1 LKLKIDFDIPKNEL
15 AAKWPTFFTIGS
27 CFADNQSTRMKSLG
41 LNVRSNPFGI
51 LYNPVSIEKIF
62 ERSLNSKMY
71 TAEEFEQQ
79 NTHFSWE
86 HHGDFKYPTTAE
98 AVLKSN
104 SILQDTR
111 DKLANAEVIVITYG
125 TSLVFT
131 RDCTVVANCHKVP
144 NKEFKQKQLSFNEVK
159 TSIQHTLDYIWC
171 INPDAKI
178 IFTVSPIRHLRSG
191 VMESSRSK
199 ATLLS
204 ALHEVISEEKR
215 ASYFPSYEIFMD
227 ELRDYRF
234 AKTDM
239 THPTEQSEDYIWDK
253 FCTTYFSENT
263 VQILKEVKKYTQFA
277 AHRPI
282 HSTELHEKQVA
293 EKLSLLTTNYPFLHF
308 K

>member
-1 LKLKIDFDIPKNEL
+1 MKLKIDFDIPKNEL

-27 CFADNQSTRMKSLG
+27 CFADNQSARMKSLG
-41 LNVRSNPFGI
+41 LDVRSNPFGI
-51 LYNPVSIEKIF
+51 LYNPISIEKIF
-62 ERSLNSKMY
+62 ERSLNSKRY
-71 TAEEFEQQ
+71 TAEDFEQQ
-79 NTHFSWE
+79 NAHFSWE

-98 AVLKSN
+98 AALKSN
-104 SILQDTR
+104 FILQDTR
-111 DKLANAEVIVITYG
+111 NQLANAEVIVITYG
-125 TSLVFT
+125 TSLVYT
-131 RDCTVVANCHKVP
+131 RDFTVVANCHKVP

-159 TSIQHTLDYIWC
+159 ESIQHTLDYIWC

-191 VMESSRSK
+191 VIESSRSK

-204 ALHEVISEEKR
+204 ALHEVISEEKK

-239 THPTEQSEDYIWDK
+239 THPTQQSEDYIWDR

-263 VQILKEVKKYTQFA
+263 RQILKEVKKYVQFA

-282 HSTELHEKQVA
+282 HATELHEKQVA
-293 EKLSLLTTNYPFLHF
+293 EKLNLLTTNYPFLHF

>member
-27 CFADNQSTRMKSLG
+27 CFADNQSARMKSLG

-125 TSLVFT
+125 TSLVYT

-171 INPDAKI
+171 LNADAKI

-191 VMESSRSK
+191 VTESSRSK
-199 ATLLS
+199 AVLIS
-204 ALHEVISEEKR
+204 AIHEVLQDNSQH
-215 ASYFPSYEIFMD
+215 SYFPSYEIFID

-239 THPTEQSEDYIWDK
+239 THPTEQAEEYIWQR
-253 FCTTYFSENT
+253 FCETYFCDKT
-263 VQILKEVKKYTQFA
+263 LDILQEVKKYTQLA

-282 HSTELHEKQVA
+282 HAPELHEKQVA

>member
-27 CFADNQSTRMKSLG
+27 CFADNQSARMKSLG
-41 LNVRSNPFGI
+41 LDVRSNPFGI
-51 LYNPVSIEKIF
+51 LYNPVNIEKIF

-71 TAEEFEQQ
+71 KAEEFEQQ
-79 NTHFSWE
+79 NAHFSWE

-104 SILQDTR
+104 SILQETR
-111 DKLANAEVIVITYG
+111 KQLTNMEVIVITYG
-125 TSLVFT
+125 TSLVYKYK
-131 RDCTVVANCHKVP
+131 DKVIANCHKQP
-144 NKEFKQKQLSFNEVK
+144 NNIFEHEQLSFSEIK
-159 TSIQHTLDYIWC
+159 ASIHRTLDLISS
-171 INPDAKI
+171 INAEAKV

-191 VMESSRSK
+191 VIESSRSK

-239 THPTEQSEDYIWDK
+239 THPTEQAEEYIWDR
-253 FCTTYFSENT
+253 FCVTYFSAET
-263 VQILKEVKKYTQFA
+263 LQILKEVKKYTQFA

-282 HSTELHEKQVA
+282 HATELHEKQVA
-293 EKLSLLTTNYPFLHF
+293 EKLNLLTTNYPFLHF